1 MIKIQKPKF
10 GKLEFVI
17 YPSTWLRMVSPS
29 AQLRTASL
37 SSGLSNHLS
46 FGACHLL
53 FPVYPDWVSLSR
65 MCFNIG
71 LQIFVY
77 ITID

>member
-17 YPSTWLRMVSPS
+17 YPSTWLRMVS
-29 AQLRTASL
+29 
-37 SSGLSNHLS
+37 LSNHLS